1 MSPLSKDETSCD
13 GFEFF
18 LSLIYSP
25 TKSKIF
31 DEKSRQKLKKSKKS
45 YAHAL
50 TFRCTTPFSRFP
62 RHPQVMRC
70 RCAISFAVQRLFHA
84 FRGTRRSCDAAVP
97 SLSMQRLFHAF
108 RGTRRSCDAAV
119 PSLSMQRLFH
129 AFRGTRRSCDAAVP
143 SLSMQ
148 RLFHAFR

>member
-84 FRGTRRSCDAAVP
+84 FPRHPQVMRRRCAIPFYATPFSRFP
-97 SLSMQRLFHAF
+97 
-108 RGTRRSCDAAV
+108 
-119 PSLSMQRLFH
+119 
-129 AFRGTRRSCDAAVP
+129 
-143 SLSMQ
+143 
-148 RLFHAFR
+148 